1 MTDDFETTK
10 KRRNKKSTFFPPS
23 RNFFFATF
31 FVGGG
36 FDRRRLERHEAGT
49 PLEVRRLQEEA
60 EDLLPRTFGRLRGGP
75 RGLRRGALCSAP
87 LLLRGPGASL
97 QRVPER
103 R

>member
-1 MTDDFETTK
+1 MTLKRQRRGETK
-10 KRRNKKSTFFPPS
+10 NRLFFLLVEI
-23 RNFFFATF
+23 FFFATF

-36 FDRRRLERHEAGT
+36 VDRRRLERHEAGT
-49 PLEVRRLQEEA
+49 PPEIRRLQEEA

>member
-1 MTDDFETTK
+1 MTLKRQRRGETK
-10 KRRNKKSTFFPPS
+10 NRLFFLLVEI
-23 RNFFFATF
+23 FFFATF

-49 PLEVRRLQEEA
+49 PPEVRRLQEEA

-75 RGLRRGALCSAP
+75 RCLRRGALCSAP
-87 LLLRGPGASL
+87 LLLRGPGARL